1 VAFLEDNM
9 ATLLVKHR
17 VGNFEKWRQVFD
29 RLEPLREKHG
39 FVGHSVHRDAT
50 DPNIVVI
57 VNHVKSMADAKEYG
71 QSQTLHDAMAEA
83 GVIGAPDITFLT
95 DVEDLRVGER
105 A

>member
-1 VAFLEDNM
+1 M

-17 VGNFEKWRQVFD
+17 VANFEKWRQIFD

-39 FVGHSVHRDAT
+39 FIAHSVHRDAT

-57 VNHVKSMADAKEYG
+57 VNRVKSMGQAKEYG
-71 QSQTLHDAMAEA
+71 QSPELHDAMAEA
-83 GVIGAPDITFLT
+83 GVQGPPEIFFLT

-105 A
+105 T